1 MGKAGKLRPL
11 ADGHGGIVRFSM
23 EFIDMLRK
31 RRMTRSFQD
40 RQVDPQVVDRIL
52 AAGLRGPTAGHTQG
66 VDLLVLEGPAQTG
79 RYWDAALRGD
89 DREGFRWP
97 GLLAAPLLVVVL
109 SSEAAY
115 RRRYAEPDKAA
126 GAGLDVP
133 WWHVDAA
140 FAALLLQLAAVDA
153 GLGSAFFAT
162 HHVPA
167 LRLAFG
173 VPDEWAPVGTVAIGH
188 PAPDRPSSS
197 VVARPRRPA
206 TAASP
211 RGDW

>member
-1 MGKAGKLRPL
+1 MGKAGKARPL

-23 EFIDMLRK
+23 EFIDILRK
-31 RRMTRSFQD
+31 RRMTRCFED
-40 RQVDPQVVDRIL
+40 RPLDAELVERIL

-79 RYWDAALRGD
+79 RYWDAALPGD
-89 DREGFRWP
+89 ARAGFPWP

-126 GAGLDVP
+126 GAFDVP

-153 GLGSAFFAT
+153 GLGALFFAT
-162 HHVPA
+162 HQVPA
-167 LRLAFG
+167 LRRAFG
-173 VPDEWAPVGTVAIGH
+173 VPPEWAPAGTVAIGH

-197 VVARPRRPA
+197 VATRRRRS
-206 TAASP
+206 AAEAIH
-211 RGDW
+211 RGGW

>member
-1 MGKAGKLRPL
+1 
-11 ADGHGGIVRFSM
+11 M

-31 RRMTRSFQD
+31 RRMTRNFED
-40 RQVDPQVVDRIL
+40 RDVDPALVERIL
-52 AAGLRGPTAGHTQG
+52 SAGLRGPTAGHTQG

-79 RYWDAALRGD
+79 RYWDAALPAGEPR
-89 DREGFRWP
+89 DRFPWP
-97 GLLAAPLLVVVL
+97 GLLMAPLLVVVL

-126 GAGLDVP
+126 GARFEVP

-140 FAALLLQLAAVDA
+140 FAALLLQLAATDA
-153 GLGSAFFAT
+153 GLGALFFAT
-162 HHVPA
+162 HQVPA
-167 LRLAFG
+167 VRLAFG

-197 VVARPRRPA
+197 VATRRRRPPA
-206 TAASP
+206 EAVH
-211 RGDW
+211 RGGW